1 MVTKTKIEQVR
12 KKIDKID
19 DQILELIQKR
29 GVHAKEIGILKSQL
43 SAKSSSVSYTHL
55 TLPTTYGV

>member
-29 GVHAKEIGILKSQL
+29 GVHAKEIGSLKLNFQQSL
-43 SAKSSSVSYTHL
+43 AFISLRERLKY
-55 TLPTTYGV
+55 

>member
-29 GVHAKEIGILKSQL
+29 ERGIIEPRYYVTIKFN
-43 SAKSSSVSYTHL
+43 
-55 TLPTTYGV
+55 

>member
-19 DQILELIQKR
+19 NKILELIQKR
-29 GVHAKEIGILKSQL
+29 GVHAKKIGGLKSQL
-43 SAKSSSVSYTHL
+43 SVKASFYKPEREV
-55 TLPTTYGV
+55 

>member
-19 DQILELIQKR
+19 NQILELIQKR
-29 GVHAKEIGILKSQL
+29 GVHAKEI
-43 SAKSSSVSYTHL
+43 A
-55 TLPTTYGV
+55 